1 MDFSKFDF
9 VVTGDPT
16 KHRLLDLFEV
26 GGTFRH
32 NLAHKFRAYA

>member
-1 MDFSKFDF
+1 MDFSKFEF

-26 GGTFRH
+26 GGT
-32 NLAHKFRAYA
+32 L